1 MMQRID
7 GRFGAYCMLCGIR
20 SFSSIPENILKAKL
34 TSISKPQCH
43 KRVNSYQ
50 EYKQI
55 ISIREFRT
63 LHKTW
68 RRRLLIDQAW
78 YRKQCY
84 ATGIF
89 RTVSNFLR
97 LRYIL
102 LGTAGVGVLGTKMMY
117 DSYKE
122 KWNEL
127 VGNLPELPNMEWLR
141 NFFSTENLPQLP
153 DLPDISLNKDLKDF
167 LSVAQEYLQESLESA
182 GPSIVSAAVQ
192 PSNVKADN
200 GEKEK
205 LQRRLE
211 KSSEELLDLQQ
222 RYQHEVDKLAQE
234 NKNLRKEILLLKG
247 EPVVSSRHIKKS
259 LIDMYSDVLD
269 LLSEYDANYNTT
281 DNLPRVVVVG
291 DQSSGK
297 TSVLEMIA
305 QARIFPRGS
314 GEMMTRAPVM
324 VTLSEGP
331 NHMAYFKGSS
341 REYDLTQETEL
352 QSLRQEVERRMKN
365 SVKEGM
371 TVSQEV
377 ISMNV
382 KGPGLQR
389 MVLVDLPGIIGTRT
403 SGMAADTKDSIYNMS
418 KLYMKNP
425 NAIILCI
432 QDGSI
437 DAERSNV
444 TELAN
449 IMDPQGKRTIFVLTK
464 VDLAE
469 QNEAS
474 PSRIKQILEGRLFP
488 MKALGYFAVITGTGN
503 PSDSIESIKSYEEEM
518 FRHSKLFKSG
528 VFKASQM
535 TTQNLSFAVSNCF
548 WKMVRESIEQQADLF
563 KAKKFNLE
571 AEWKNQFPK
580 IRELDR
586 DELFEKGR
594 AEILD
599 DVLSLHD
606 ITPKDWE
613 KKLYD
618 RMWQTISPRV
628 VEDIYISA
636 AQNTNPGKFNTIVD
650 IKLKHWAEKSLAS
663 TSIQVGWDTLFGEV
677 SKALETS
684 NEANRRDSHSSL
696 FENLKSAVKDHCI
709 TNHQWLHKA
718 EESLKVMQ
726 MTALE
731 DWSVRDKLEW
741 DAATKFL
748 EATLQNQL
756 NEATKKLNEL
766 TGPGRTER
774 WLYWKYRTKEQELS
788 SYARDELQKLLQ
800 IDEKHGPELAEDE
813 LTTVRKNLEAL
824 NVAVDHD
831 LIKRTWQHMHREQF
845 IQRAINDAQECRKGF
860 YHKEAIKTD
869 LQCNDV
875 VLFWR
880 IQKMLQITS
889 NSLRQQ
895 IMNYEARRLE
905 KDVKLVLD
913 EIYSDSAKKIALITG
928 RQVELAEELKRVRHI
943 QESLEQFI
951 DALSREK

>member
-1 MMQRID
+1 MQRLT
-7 GRFGAYCMLCGIR
+7 GNFGTCCLLCGQR
-20 SFSSIPENILKAKL
+20 NSSRRAENFLNSRILPFYKQQLGKQRYL
-34 TSISKPQCH
+34 S
-43 KRVNSYQ
+43 Q

-55 ISIREFRT
+55 ILIRNFRT
-63 LHKTW
+63 FHKTW
-68 RRRLLIDQAW
+68 KTRLLIDQAL
-78 YRKQCY
+78 YRKQFY
-84 ATGIF
+84 ATRIIQ
-89 RTVSNFLR
+89 TMTHFLR
-97 LRYIL
+97 LRYFL
-102 LGTAGVGVLGTKMMY
+102 LGTVGAGVVGTKVMI
-117 DSYKE
+117 DSYKD
-122 KWNEL
+122 KWNKL
-127 VGNLPELPNMEWLR
+127 LDSLPG
-141 NFFSTENLPQLP
+141 LP
-153 DLPDISLNKDLKDF
+153 DTHWLTDYFKRNLLDFNDISLSKDLKEF
-167 LSVAQEYLQESLESA
+167 FSSAGEYLQEAFESEA
-182 GPSIVSAAVQ
+182 GPSVLAAAIKQ
-192 PSNVKADN
+192 STTAKPEN

-205 LQRRLE
+205 LQKRLE
-211 KSSEELLDLQQ
+211 KASEELLDLQE
-222 RYQHEVDKLAQE
+222 RYQHEVDRLTQE

-247 EPVVSSRHIKKS
+247 EPVVSSRKIKKS

-291 DQSSGK
+291 DQSAGK

-341 REYDLTQETEL
+341 HEYDLTQESDL
-352 QSLRQEVERRMKN
+352 QALRQEVEKRMKN
-365 SVKEGM
+365 SVTEGM

-418 KLYMKNP
+418 RLYMHNP

-503 PSDSIESIKSYEEEM
+503 PSDSIETIKSYEEEM
-518 FRHSKLFKSG
+518 FRNSKLFKSG

-571 AEWKNQFPK
+571 AEWKNHFPK

-606 ITPKDWE
+606 ILPKKWE
-613 KKLYD
+613 EKLYE
-618 RMWQTISPRV
+618 RLWQTVLPHV

-636 AQNTNPGKFNTIVD
+636 AQNSNPGKFNTLVD
-650 IKLKHWAEKSLAS
+650 IKLKHWAEKSLPN
-663 TSIQVGWDTLFGEV
+663 TSIQVGWNTLFGEV
-677 SKALETS
+677 SKAMETS
-684 NEANRRDSHSSL
+684 NEANRRDSHSPL
-696 FENLKSAVKDHCI
+696 FEQLKSAVKAHC
-709 TNHQWLHKA
+709 TANHLWQHKA
-718 EESLKVMQ
+718 EESLKVIQ

-731 DWSVRDKLEW
+731 DWSVTDKQEW

-748 EATLQNQL
+748 ETTLQMQL
-756 NEATKKLNEL
+756 SEASKKLHEL

-774 WLYWKYRTKEQELS
+774 WLYWRYRSKEQEQS
-788 SYARDELQKLLQ
+788 SCARDELQKLLQ
-800 IDEKHGPELAEDE
+800 SNEKHGSKLAEDE
-813 LTTVRKNLEAL
+813 LTTVRKNLETL
-824 NVAVDHD
+824 NVNVDHD
-831 LIKRTWQHMHREQF
+831 LIQRTWQHMHREQF
-845 IQRAINDAQECRKGF
+845 IQRAISDALECRKGF
-860 YHKEAIKTD
+860 YNRDLIKTD

-905 KDVKLVLD
+905 KEVKQVLD
-913 EIYSDSAKKIALITG
+913 EIGSDPKKKTELITG
-928 RQVELAEELKRVRHI
+928 RQVELSEELKRVRHI

-951 DALSREK
+951 EALSREK

>member
-1 MMQRID
+1 MQRLS
-7 GRFGAYCMLCGIR
+7 GNFGACCLLCGKR
-20 SFSSIPENILKAKL
+20 SFSSKAENALSTRFL
-34 TSISKPQCH
+34 PF
-43 KRVNSYQ
+43 
-50 EYKQI
+50 YKQRLNKQGYISQEFKHI
-55 ISIREFRT
+55 ILMRNFRT

-68 RRRLLIDQAW
+68 KTRLLIDQAS
-78 YRKQCY
+78 YRKQFF
-84 ATGIF
+84 TTRIIH
-89 RTVSNFLR
+89 TVRHFLK
-97 LRYIL
+97 LRYLL
-102 LGTAGVGVLGTKMMY
+102 LGAVGAGVIGTKVMY
-117 DSYKE
+117 DSYKD
-122 KWNEL
+122 KWD
-127 VGNLPELPNMEWLR
+127 
-141 NFFSTENLPQLP
+141 NFLNGFP
-153 DLPDISLNKDLKDF
+153 DLPNASWLTDFFSRRNLPDFSDISMSKDLKEF
-167 LSVAQEYLQESLESA
+167 FSKAGEYLQETFESA
-182 GPSIVSAAVQ
+182 GPSVVAAAVVKQ
-192 PSNVKADN
+192 PNVKPEN

-205 LQRRLE
+205 LLKRLE

-222 RYQHEVDKLAQE
+222 KYQHEVDRLTQE

-247 EPVVSSRHIKKS
+247 EPVVSSRKIKKS

-291 DQSSGK
+291 DQSAGK

-341 REYDLTQETEL
+341 HHYDLTQESDL
-352 QSLRQEVERRMKN
+352 QALRQEVERRMKN
-365 SVKEGM
+365 SVKEGQ

-418 KLYMKNP
+418 RQYMQNP

-474 PSRIKQILEGRLFP
+474 PSRIKQILEGRLFT
-488 MKALGYFAVITGTGN
+488 MKALGYFAVITGTGD
-503 PSDSIESIKSYEEEM
+503 PSESIETIKNYEEEM
-518 FRHSKLFKSG
+518 FRRSKLFKSG

-571 AEWKNQFPK
+571 AEWKNHFPK

-606 ITPKDWE
+606 ILPREWE
-613 KKLYD
+613 KKLSD
-618 RMWQTISPRV
+618 RLWQTVQSRV
-628 VEDIYISA
+628 IDDIYLAA
-636 AQNTNPGKFNTIVD
+636 AQNSNPGKFNTIVD
-650 IKLKHWAEKSLAS
+650 IELKHWAEKTLAS
-663 TSIQVGWDTLFGEV
+663 TSIQVGWDTLFSEV
-677 SKALETS
+677 SRALEIS
-684 NEANRRDSHSSL
+684 NEANRRDSHSPL
-696 FENLKSAVKDHCI
+696 FEHLKSSVKDYC
-709 TNHQWLHKA
+709 TMNHQWQHKA
-718 EESLKVMQ
+718 EESLKVIQ

-731 DWSVRDKLEW
+731 DWSVSDKLEW
-741 DAATKFL
+741 DGATKFL
-748 EATLQNQL
+748 EATLQQQL
-756 NEATKKLNEL
+756 SEATRRLHEL

-788 SYARDELQKLLQ
+788 TYARDELQKLLQ
-800 IDEKHGPELAEDE
+800 SNEKHGPELAEDE

-824 NVAVDHD
+824 NVTVDHN
-831 LIKRTWQHMHREQF
+831 LIQKTWQHMHREQF
-845 IQRAINDAQECRKGF
+845 IQRGISDAQECRKGF
-860 YHKEAIKTD
+860 YDKDSIKTD

-905 KDVKLVLD
+905 KDAKQVLD
-913 EIYSDSAKKIALITG
+913 EICSDSQKKSELITG
-928 RQVELAEELKRVRHI
+928 RQVELSEELKRVRHI

-951 DALSREK
+951 EALSREK